1 MRHLTGLK
9 VLAIAITL
17 CGCQTKGGI
26 VNNENDLQTYPVVQ
40 LSETDTVLHHHY
52 VADIQAVR
60 NVEIRA
66 RISGFLNKIYVDEGR
81 PVKQGQLLFSVS
93 DEEFQA
99 NLASAKAVLK
109 SAIAEAKG
117 SQLEVDRIKILVDKK
132 VLSKTELDV
141 AEAKLAAYN
150 AKIDEAR
157 SAEANAATQLS
168 YTLIRAPFDGFI
180 DRIPLKA
187 GTYISEGNLLTTVSD
202 NSEVYAYFN
211 VSETE
216 YLEYS
221 RSRETRSDRKV
232 QLILADGTP
241 YASTGK
247 IETLE
252 SEFEENTGSIAFRAR
267 FPNPKQLLKH
277 GASGKVVLTNQL
289 EDALLLPQ
297 KAVFEMQDKNYVYV
311 LDSANQVKMKSFA
324 SHARIK
330 HSYIVQDGLEPGE
343 KVVYEGVRSLRE
355 GMRIKPQMLR
365 LDTLSAL

>member
-1 MRHLTGLK
+1 L
-9 VLAIAITL
+9 
-17 CGCQTKGGI
+17 
-26 VNNENDLQTYPVVQ
+26 
-40 LSETDTVLHHHY
+40 
-52 VADIQAVR
+52 
-60 NVEIRA
+60 
-66 RISGFLNKIYVDEGR
+66 
-81 PVKQGQLLFSVS
+81 
-93 DEEFQA
+93 
-99 NLASAKAVLK
+99 
-109 SAIAEAKG
+109 
-117 SQLEVDRIKILVDKK
+117 
-132 VLSKTELDV
+132 

-157 SAEANAATQLS
+157 SAEASAAAQLS
-168 YTLIRAPFDGFI
+168 YTLVRAPFDGFI

-221 RSRETRSDRKV
+221 RSRETRSDQMV
-232 QLILADGTP
+232 HLILADGTP
-241 YASTGK
+241 FAGTGK

-297 KAVFEMQDKNYVYV
+297 KAVFEMQDKNYVYI

-324 SHARIK
+324 SYARIK
-330 HSYIVQDGLEPGE
+330 HSYIVQEGLKPGE

-355 GMRIKPQMLR
+355 GMRIKPQMLS